1 MNSRLSSSVSQHRQ
15 IIIRRFAPI
24 TIAILILM
32 VVVFAYSSLSDS
44 SSTSS
49 RWEVQ
54 VNKFL
59 QSMLSNYTYNYN
71 NIIPS
76 FYNNKNDDDDKCLSS
91 NDWSQI
97 SAETMTPSE
106 IIKYLHWGGI
116 NDAMTLSAGCRLSHD
131 FGGKVMNGRYIPR
144 GIDGQKSVCIDPPS
158 IAPRTN
164 GRCVVYSI
172 GINNEWSFDKDM
184 EAYGC
189 TVFAF
194 DPSMNVS
201 APYFDHSER
210 IHFFNL
216 ALDSTDSHDGKRLTL
231 DSINSMLAANRD
243 GNISRVASGYHDD
256 DEGIIDYL
264 KIDVEAAEW
273 DILPQILQSPKQPLS
288 RVKQMGI
295 EIHIRNNL
303 PGGLN
308 DYRRLISIL
317 KSIEKDP
324 LNNDGYGGGMI
335 RFSSRPNP
343 WCVGFVVEALD
354 NYNGSTCFELAW
366 LNSKF
371 L

>member
-1 MNSRLSSSVSQHRQ
+1 MNSRPSSSVSKHRQ

-24 TIAILILM
+24 TIAILISM
-32 VVVFAYSSLSDS
+32 AVVFAYSSLSGS

-49 RWEVQ
+49 RWETVQ

-59 QSMLSNYTYNYN
+59 QLLSNYTCNYN

-76 FYNNKNDDDDKCLSS
+76 FYNNENDDDDKCLSS
-91 NDWSQI
+91 NDSSQI

-116 NDAMTLSAGCRLSHD
+116 NDPMTLSAGCRLSHD

-158 IAPRTN
+158 IAPRIN
-164 GRCVVYSI
+164 GSCVVYSI
-172 GINNEWSFDKDM
+172 GINNEWSFDEDM

-201 APYFDHSER
+201 APFFDHSER

-216 ALDSTDSHDGKRLTL
+216 ALDSEDSHDGKRLTL
-231 DSINSMLAANRD
+231 DSINDLLTSNWTR
-243 GNISRVASGYHDD
+243 NNTSFVDD
-256 DEGIIDYL
+256 HHEGIIDYL

-295 EIHIRNNL
+295 EIHLKQDL
-303 PGGLN
+303 PGG
-308 DYRRLISIL
+308 
-317 KSIEKDP
+317 
-324 LNNDGYGGGMI
+324 
-335 RFSSRPNP
+335 
-343 WCVGFVVEALD
+343 
-354 NYNGSTCFELAW
+354 
-366 LNSKF
+366 
-371 L
+371 